1 MTRAREDADDI
12 QFVVIHGYR
21 RAYRMKGQGPAL
33 LLLHGLA
40 CDSTTWLPVFDQLAE
55 HFTVIAPDLLG
66 HGESDAPRADYSLG
80 GYANGMRDLLTVL
93 GVDKVTVVGHS
104 LGGGVAMQFA
114 YQFPERSE
122 RVVLVSTGGL
132 GPQVTPLIRM
142 LTIPGAGYAM
152 RVATFPLWRPIV
164 AESFRALGRMPF
176 MVTKDFGEIADVYE
190 RLADPAR
197 LAAVRRVT
205 STVLD
210 WRGQFVTMA
219 DRAYLARLMP
229 VMVVWGHDDL
239 VIPVSHAGMTPRM
252 GTSEVHVFGRSG
264 HFPHRDDPERFVR
277 HVVEFC
283 DAKPPAQYHRGR
295 WRALLR
301 RGDQFGLEAV
311 PVGTSSS
318 GSAVS

>member
-1 MTRAREDADDI
+1 MRHAQIIR
-12 QFVVIHGYR
+12 
-21 RAYRMKGQGPAL
+21 
-33 LLLHGLA
+33 
-40 CDSTTWLPVFDQLAE
+40 S
-55 HFTVIAPDLLG
+55 
-66 HGESDAPRADYSLG
+66 G

-190 RLADPAR
+190 RLADPGATCRRAPGYEYGPR
-197 LAAVRRVT
+197 LAWTVR
-205 STVLD
+205 
-210 WRGQFVTMA
+210 
-219 DRAYLARLMP
+219 
-229 VMVVWGHDDL
+229 H
-239 VIPVSHAGMTPRM
+239 H
-252 GTSEVHVFGRSG
+252 GRS
-264 HFPHRDDPERFVR
+264 HLSSPA
-277 HVVEFC
+277 
-283 DAKPPAQYHRGR
+283 DAGDGR
-295 WRALLR
+295 
-301 RGDQFGLEAV
+301 
-311 PVGTSSS
+311 VG
-318 GSAVS
+318 A